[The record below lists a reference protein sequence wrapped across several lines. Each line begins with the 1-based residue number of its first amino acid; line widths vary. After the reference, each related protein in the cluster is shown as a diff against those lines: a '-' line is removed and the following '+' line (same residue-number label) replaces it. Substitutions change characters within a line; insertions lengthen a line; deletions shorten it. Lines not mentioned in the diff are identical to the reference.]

1 MNEIERAIAYWKE
14 FEAEIDG
21 LYAETN
27 KSGRIEL
34 DKQRPAVE
42 VALAALQER
51 EERSKG
57 CEFCNTYDFGRC
69 GIDEHGIFMAG
80 GNSRVDANEQF
91 KFCPRCG
98 RPLKTAMPGRKKM
111 CNHKWMIFGVDE
123 NGNYRVCSKCGE
135 KVYIITNADRI
146 RGMSDEE
153 LAELFEQIVSQR
165 DHYLLK
171 KLQEAGIDAEL
182 YEMPEASKKKHLDWL
197 RQPAGGEQHG

>member
-57 CEFCNTYDFGRC
+57 CERCQIFENDPQFLFSRGNGQYDE
-69 GIDEHGIFMAG
+69 IM
-80 GNSRVDANEQF
+80 F
-91 KFCPRCG
+91 KYCPVCG
-98 RPLKTAMPGRKKM
+98 RKLKTAMPG
-111 CNHKWMIFGVDE
+111 
-123 NGNYRVCSKCGE
+123 
-135 KVYIITNADRI
+135 
-146 RGMSDEE
+146 EE
-153 LAELFEQIVSQR
+153 V
-165 DHYLLK
+165 
-171 KLQEAGIDAEL
+171 
-182 YEMPEASKKKHLDWL
+182 
-197 RQPAGGEQHG
+197 